1 MLLAE
6 STRLLSLR
14 FYNTIRHNHPRDWDN
29 KCLGVDY
36 LTDQIKTIPFV
47 SIDESD

>member
-14 FYNTIRHNHPRDWDN
+14 ALLYTKNITMVLI
-29 KCLGVDY
+29 
-36 LTDQIKTIPFV
+36 DQDDP
-47 SIDESD
+47 